1 MVGLTDVAAAL
12 GTYLVFAAFLT
23 LTAHIAA
30 RNVMGDVRFDRAIY
44 VGPATA
50 AVSFL
55 FLAVLGPR
63 WFLPFV
69 TVPAAVAVD
78 LTMIRR
84 SYAIDRRLGAY
95 VTFIHFVVSVIL
107 GAVVGASLVLL
118 TQSPTGTPSG
128 ALAVAF

>member
-23 LTAHIAA
+23 LTTHIAA

-44 VGPATA
+44 VGPVTA

-63 WFLPFV
+63 WF
-69 TVPAAVAVD
+69 VPLLAVPVAVVVD
-78 LTMIRR
+78 LTMIQR
-84 SYAIDRRLGAY
+84 SYEIDRRLGAY
-95 VTFIHFVVSVIL
+95 VTFIHFVVSVLLATVI
-107 GAVVGASLVLL
+107 GSSVILL
-118 TQSPTGTPSG
+118 TQSPEG
-128 ALAVAF
+128 AAGLVAAGP

>member
-1 MVGLTDVAAAL
+1 MVGLTDVAAVL

-44 VGPATA
+44 VGPVTA

-63 WFLPFV
+63 RFV
-69 TVPAAVAVD
+69 PLLAVPVAVAVD
-78 LTMIRR
+78 LTMIQR
-84 SYAIDRRLGAY
+84 SYEIGRRLGAY
-95 VTFIHFVVSVIL
+95 VTFIHFVVTVIL
-107 GAVVGASLVLL
+107 AAVIGSSLVLL
-118 TQSPTGTPSG
+118 TQSPEG
-128 ALAVAF
+128 AAGLVGVGL

>member
-23 LTAHIAA
+23 LTAHVAA

-44 VGPATA
+44 VGPVTA

-63 WFLPFV
+63 WF
-69 TVPAAVAVD
+69 VPLITIPVAVAVD
-78 LTMIRR
+78 LTAIRR
-84 SYAIDRRLGAY
+84 SYGIDRRLGVY
-95 VTFIHFVVSVIL
+95 VTFIHFVVSIIL
-107 GAVVGASLVLL
+107 GTVVISSVVLL
-118 TQSPTGTPSG
+118 TQSPGG
-128 ALAVAF
+128 AAGLVGVGP